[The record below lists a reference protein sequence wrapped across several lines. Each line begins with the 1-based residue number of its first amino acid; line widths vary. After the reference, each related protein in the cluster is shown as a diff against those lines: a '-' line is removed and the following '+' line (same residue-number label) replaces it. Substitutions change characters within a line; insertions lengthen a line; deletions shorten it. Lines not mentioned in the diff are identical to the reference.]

1 MICRDDDS
9 GNTKTIDD
17 LADQIIELIDGLTN
31 CRKCLLLSRLLVT
44 DGINDIVINI
54 DHPSIANRLIGL
66 SSGPTL
72 QRLG

>member
-1 MICRDDDS
+1 MICRYDDS

-44 DGINDIVINI
+44 DGINDIVIDI

-66 SSGPTL
+66 SAGPTL